1 MELST
6 RVAEWRERGREEE
19 FRGRRIHLFECD
31 GGGPLLLFL
40 HGFPSSAY
48 DWRTVLQLET
58 EHAALAP
65 DFLGFG
71 LSEKPRDHDYTLH
84 WQADMVEQLVRQRD
98 DHETGRSSPSAAE
111 RPRTRVFIV
120 AHDMGTSVATE
131 LMARDLEGSLGIDLA
146 GALLLNGSMV
156 QDAASPTLGQRL
168 LRSAVGPLF
177 SRLSSERFFRQQ
189 FGSIFSPG
197 HPLTDEEAEDQ
208 WALIC
213 SNRGRTLAHK
223 TIRYMEE
230 RFRHAERW
238 HGALTNWPKP
248 LGLAWGMLDP
258 VATEN
263 VLDAVLRLRPTADV
277 TRFEDLGHYPQI
289 EDPHRVADVLRVSL
303 HG

>member
-1 MELST
+1 MGLPT
-6 RVAEWRERGREEE
+6 RVAEWRERGSDEE
-19 FRGRRIHLFECD
+19 FDGRRIHVFERD
-31 GGGPLLLFL
+31 GQGPLLLFL
-40 HGFPSSAY
+40 HGFPSSSY
-48 DWRTVLQLET
+48 DWRLLLDRSA

-84 WQADMVEQLVRQRD
+84 WQADMVEELVRRRD
-98 DHETGRSSPSAAE
+98 P
-111 RPRTRVFIV
+111 RPVFIV

-131 LMARDLEGSLGIDLA
+131 LLARDLDDSLGMEL
-146 GALLLNGSMV
+146 GGCLLLNGSMV
-156 QDAASPTLGQRL
+156 QDAASPTVGQRL

-189 FGSIFSPG
+189 FGSIFSAD
-197 HPLTDEEAEDQ
+197 HPLTEEEAEDQ

-213 SNRGRTLAHK
+213 AGGGRTLGHK

-248 LGLAWGMLDP
+248 LGLAWGMLDL

-263 VLDAVLRLRPTADV
+263 VMDAVIELRPAADV

-289 EDPHRVADVLRVSL
+289 EDPQRVADVLRAAL
-303 HG
+303 PA

>member
-1 MELST
+1 VTGGLTENV
-6 RVAEWRERGREEE
+6 RAWRQRGADEE
-19 FRGRRIHLFECD
+19 FRGRRIHLFER
-31 GGGPLLLFL
+31 GGREPLLLFL
-40 HGFPSSAY
+40 HGFPSSSY
-48 DWRTVLQLET
+48 DWRALLDVES

-84 WQADMVEQLVRQRD
+84 WQADLVEELVRRRD
-98 DHETGRSSPSAAE
+98 GSQS
-111 RPRTRVFIV
+111 VFVV

-131 LMARDLEGSLGIDLA
+131 LMARDLDGSLDMEIG

-189 FGSIFSPG
+189 FGSIFAPG
-197 HPLTDEEAEDQ
+197 HPLSEEEAEDQ
-208 WALIC
+208 WALIAAGG
-213 SNRGRTLAHK
+213 GRTLNHK

-238 HGALTNWPKP
+238 HGALRDWQKP
-248 LGLAWGMLDP
+248 LSLAWGMLDP
-258 VATEN
+258 VATER
-263 VLDAVLRLRPTADV
+263 VLDAVVELRPAAAV
-277 TRFEDLGHYPQI
+277 NRLEDLGHYPQI
-289 EDPHRVADVLRVSL
+289 EDPGRIAGVLREIL
-303 HG
+303 TA

>member
-1 MELST
+1 MGGLTS
-6 RVAEWRERGREEE
+6 RVAAWRDRGTDEEI
-19 FRGRRIHLFECD
+19 RGRRIHLFERD
-31 GGGPLLLFL
+31 GREPLLLFL
-40 HGFPSSAY
+40 HGFPSSSY
-48 DWRTVLQLET
+48 DWRLLLAEET
-58 EHAALAP
+58 EHAVLAP

-71 LSEKPRDHDYTLH
+71 LSEKPRDHTYTLH
-84 WQADMVEQLVRQRD
+84 RQADLVEELVAR
-98 DHETGRSSPSAAE
+98 HAAGT
-111 RPRTRVFIV
+111 PILLV

-131 LMARDLEGSLGIDLA
+131 LMARDLEGDLELEIK

-156 QDAASPTLGQRL
+156 QGAASPTLGQRL
-168 LRSAVGPLF
+168 LRGPIGPLF

-213 SNRGRTLAHK
+213 AGGGRTIHHK

-238 HGALTNWPKP
+238 HGALREWPKP
-248 LGLAWGMLDP
+248 VSLAWGMLDP
-258 VATEN
+258 VATEA
-263 VLDAVLRLRPTADV
+263 VLDAVLELRPHAAV

-289 EDPHRVADVLRVSL
+289 EDPARVAEALRRDLPS
-303 HG
+303 